1 MKKLLFIAIVL
12 CLFSN
17 IWAQTTKNI
26 TFTSVLTDESYI
38 SLSSVKVENLTQH
51 WSTELV
57 YPDTVIQLNNV
68 TKIDEGEAG
77 GFLLQQNTPNPFYGS
92 TEVILQIC
100 RD

>member
-1 MKKLLFIAIVL
+1 MKKLLFIVIVL
-12 CLFSN
+12 CLLCN

-38 SLSSVKVENLTQH
+38 NLSSVKVENLTQH

-68 TKIDEGEAG
+68 TKIDEGTTN
-77 GFLLQQNTPNPFYGS
+77 GFSLQHS
-92 TEVILQIC
+92 
-100 RD
+100 